1 MRHKNTYND
10 LCYVTFYNKF
20 VNWCLYPWIKEQSV
34 NSEMMTIH
42 REDCF
47 YLLDSV
53 WWYLNSTKFQ
63 SLCQFSTQ
71 TYCIGYALGPHI
83 VWLWSVGDKE
93 LSKFQYIQ
101 FDTTFQNNFISKQV
115 WTMFQVWTH
124 EKFIEWFNEIEID
137 NITCV
142 MSSNTFMLQVI
153 IRWWG
158 SFW

>member
-20 VNWCLYPWIKEQSV
+20 VNCCLYPWIKEQSV
-34 NSEMMTIH
+34 NGEMMTIH

-101 FDTTFQNNFISKQV
+101 ALLILYVLIKTTFLPYLTCDTSLNIHRKYDFNTINIF
-115 WTMFQVWTH
+115 
-124 EKFIEWFNEIEID
+124 KFPLPSQFLLYIIID
-137 NITCV
+137 L
-142 MSSNTFMLQVI
+142 LQL
-153 IRWWG
+153 
-158 SFW
+158 FDP